1 MTFKNCFKSL
11 EDTTVLMTSEDYKN
25 RFIAEYAQAKIRY
38 EKLKDFCNRIEA
50 ARITGKEE
58 PKHDCSLD
66 LLREQQRIMGQYLHI
81 MEIRAIIEEVD
92 L

>member
-11 EDTTVLMTSEDYKN
+11 EDTSVLMTSDDYKN

-38 EKLKDFCNRIEA
+38 EKLKNFCNRIEA
-50 ARITGKEE
+50 AQITRTEA
-58 PKHDCSLD
+58 PKHDCPLD